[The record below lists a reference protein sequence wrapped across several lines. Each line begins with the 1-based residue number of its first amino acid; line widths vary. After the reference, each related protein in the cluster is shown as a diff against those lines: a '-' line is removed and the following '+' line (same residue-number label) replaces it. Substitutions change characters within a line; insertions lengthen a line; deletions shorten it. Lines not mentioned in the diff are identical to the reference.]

1 MHHAGL
7 NPNDRRIAEELF
19 LERKVQV
26 LVATSTLAWGV
37 NVIILKTFNLIS
49 IFLNNKLPAR
59 LVIIKGT
66 EYFDP
71 KQQRYVDMPVTDIM
85 QMIGRAGR
93 P

>member
-7 NPNDRRIAEELF
+7 SEGDRQICEDLF
-19 LERKVQV
+19 VSKKIQV
-26 LVATSTLAWGV
+26 LVTTSTLAWGV
-37 NVIILKTFNLIS
+37 NF
-49 IFLNNKLPAR
+49 PAR

-71 KQQRYVDMPVTDIM
+71 KVKKYVDMPVTDIL
-85 QMIGRAGR
+85 QMMGRAGR